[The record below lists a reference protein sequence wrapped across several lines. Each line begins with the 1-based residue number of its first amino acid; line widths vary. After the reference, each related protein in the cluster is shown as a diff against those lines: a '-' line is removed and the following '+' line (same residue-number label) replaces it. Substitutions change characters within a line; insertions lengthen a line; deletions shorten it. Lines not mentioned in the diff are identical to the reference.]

1 MTLESARLGLDARIF
16 SAAANSPP
24 MRRGEIGSAVRLL
37 QMALADLGARLPG
50 SFRNGDFD
58 GIFGRETEGAVREFQ
73 AAHGLATDG
82 VAGRQTFTALDGIF
96 TREDPFFSI
105 PEVAQAELVVR
116 MAGPPE
122 VRPFTC
128 LSGR

>member
-1 MTLESARLGLDARIF
+1 MALESARLGLDARIA

-24 MRRGEIGSAVRLL
+24 MRSGESGFAVRLL
-37 QMALADLGARLPG
+37 QMALADLGARLPR

-58 GIFGRETEGAVREFQ
+58 GIYGLETQSAVRDFQ
-73 AAHGLATDG
+73 LANGLSADG

-96 TREDPFFSI
+96 AGDDPFFSI
-105 PEVAQAELVVR
+105 PEVAQAKLVVQ

-122 VRPFTC
+122 VRPFAC
-128 LSGR
+128 FSGR